1 MEKRKAQSEITSYF
15 QKKPRSEGQA
25 SHTIPS
31 PENAT
36 SSSLQTERLAETV
49 HPSGSESTHVVGMP
63 ADKVFDDV
71 GLFVR
76 SEIKE
81 DEKIELMKKHFRP
94 DQNFKFP
101 LRQYKS
107 RNLRFV
113 FSWLKDFPWLV
124 YSKAKDGGYCLP
136 CVLFARKP
144 DGRGCTF
151 GVLVERPFTEF
162 RKALGKNGVLPCHQ
176 ENSFHKS
183 AVVAF
188 DQRMQAEENPTQGI
202 DVLIEKQRQTQFDMN
217 KAALGSIVECII
229 YLGRQGLALRGHR
242 DDSTA
247 DPDSNRGNLQ
257 ELIAFRSKTDEVL
270 RKFLA
275 SCPLNATYLSKT
287 IQNEIVNTLGDAVRE
302 SMISDISDDKCP
314 FFGIIAD
321 ELTDDIA
328 NKHILSLCVRFIKYD
343 GDNNVE
349 KIDEGIL
356 DFTYTERGTAAHLA
370 QVIQT
375 KLVECGLNPDKVRG
389 QSYDTTACMA
399 SDVNGVQGLL
409 RKDVPRAVYTP
420 CNSHRLNLVIATA
433 SKLPQIRNS
442 ITALNDAHL
451 FLKSSHKCQGFF
463 ENVIKILTTRD
474 SGIKSNQKKLKGLCK
489 TRWVERFEAIDNFID
504 LSSAIITTCDII
516 ANPHLYKD
524 DKEIKELMDQKWN
537 WDAETKS
544 KAQGILGQF
553 GEFETLVSLI
563 VNKNVLYPLRE
574 ITTKL
579 QQRDLDVKSAYSLL
593 DTVKKD
599 LQILRDEVEVRFDG
613 WYEEVLALATRIGT
627 EERMRRAK
635 ACVFRATHPAENAK
649 EYFRRAIAIPFID
662 DVISQLKSHFPDESV
677 SAISAIMSLLPCAIK
692 TVAVGEISDIVSDLK
707 GYEPDLPRF
716 GNLQTELEIWR
727 GRWFDV
733 KDDASCPNSLISA
746 LKACSKQSFPNVHAL
761 LQIGCVIPVTS
772 CEAERSF
779 STVRRV
785 KTVLRSTMGEER
797 LGALVLLNSR
807 GQSNDISVGEVVQR
821 FINQKPRRLFSPLYE
836 LA

>member
-229 YLGRQGLALRGHR
+229 YLGRQGLALR
-242 DDSTA
+242 
-247 DPDSNRGNLQ
+247 
-257 ELIAFRSKTDEVL
+257 
-270 RKFLA
+270 
-275 SCPLNATYLSKT
+275 
-287 IQNEIVNTLGDAVRE
+287 
-302 SMISDISDDKCP
+302 
-314 FFGIIAD
+314 
-321 ELTDDIA
+321 
-328 NKHILSLCVRFIKYD
+328 
-343 GDNNVE
+343 
-349 KIDEGIL
+349 
-356 DFTYTERGTAAHLA
+356 
-370 QVIQT
+370 
-375 KLVECGLNPDKVRG
+375 LV
-389 QSYDTTACMA
+389 
-399 SDVNGVQGLL
+399 
-409 RKDVPRAVYTP
+409 
-420 CNSHRLNLVIATA
+420 
-433 SKLPQIRNS
+433 
-442 ITALNDAHL
+442 
-451 FLKSSHKCQGFF
+451 
-463 ENVIKILTTRD
+463 
-474 SGIKSNQKKLKGLCK
+474 
-489 TRWVERFEAIDNFID
+489 
-504 LSSAIITTCDII
+504 
-516 ANPHLYKD
+516 
-524 DKEIKELMDQKWN
+524 
-537 WDAETKS
+537 
-544 KAQGILGQF
+544 
-553 GEFETLVSLI
+553 
-563 VNKNVLYPLRE
+563 
-574 ITTKL
+574 
-579 QQRDLDVKSAYSLL
+579 
-593 DTVKKD
+593 
-599 LQILRDEVEVRFDG
+599 
-613 WYEEVLALATRIGT
+613 GT

-662 DVISQLKSHFPDESV
+662 DVISQLKSRFPDESV